1 VYIEVTPCN
10 VHRLAPSC
18 TLSNIQLSTDLLDL
32 YARCISSSQQPEEI
46 ISTKEDCDRTHSKF
60 STFHPAICRE
70 TRNSFMNILMESG
83 FALITY
89 LYIALFYWLC
99 CTVEKVAESV
109 LKVSQYDGSW

>member
-32 YARCISSSQQPEEI
+32 HARCVSSSQQPEEI
-46 ISTKEDCDRTHSKF
+46 TSTKEDCDRTHSKF

-70 TRNSFMNILMESG
+70 TRDSFMNILMESE

-89 LYIALFYWLC
+89 LLIYYSILSALLY
-99 CTVEKVAESV
+99 
-109 LKVSQYDGSW
+109 G